1 MYVCM
6 YVCRQVC
13 MGYIDLL
20 LMHPSLRASTCMQHL
35 MDLGTCSAVQCSVAA
50 PPTRES
56 WSVTRP
62 GFFN

>member
-1 MYVCM
+1 
-6 YVCRQVC
+6 